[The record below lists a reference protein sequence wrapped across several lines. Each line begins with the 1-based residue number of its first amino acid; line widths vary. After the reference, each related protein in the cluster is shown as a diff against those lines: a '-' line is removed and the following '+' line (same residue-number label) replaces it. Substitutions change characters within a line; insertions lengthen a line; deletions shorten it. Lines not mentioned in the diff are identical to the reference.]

1 MTFKKA
7 FHQTMTNSDQQWN
20 IPPENITLQDNE
32 VHVWRASLNT
42 PLADIEA
49 LKRLLS
55 DEEVTRAERFYF
67 EKGRHGYIVAHGILR
82 ILLGR
87 YLTVDPRQL
96 RFQTNAYGKPSL
108 ENTAHNRRLHF
119 NLSHSHELAAYAFT
133 AIGEVGIDIEYT
145 QTHVEYEE
153 LAKHS
158 FSPYESAVLHD
169 LPESMK
175 QEAFFNCWT
184 RKEAYIKA
192 RGMGLS
198 LPLHLFDVSLKPGE
212 PAALLHSR
220 ENAQEVTRWTFEAMT
235 MPPEYAGA
243 LAVEGHGWDARY
255 WQWE

>member
-32 VHVWRASLNT
+32 VHVWRASLNA
-42 PLADIEA
+42 PLSDIEA

-96 RFQTNAYGKPSL
+96 RFQTNAYGKPSV
-108 ENTAHNRRLHF
+108 EQPAHGTRLHF

-133 AIGEVGIDIEYT
+133 RVGEVGIDIEYT
-145 QTHVEYEE
+145 RTHVEYEE

-158 FSPYESAVLHD
+158 FSPYESAALHD

-212 PAALLHSR
+212 PAALLASR
-220 ENAQEVTRWTFEAMT
+220 EDAREMAHWTMHALA
-235 MPPEYAGA
+235 PGPDYAGA
-243 LAVEGHGWDARY
+243 L
-255 WQWE
+255 